1 MTFLYSESI
10 FVVETQ
16 LAFQPEHAYPFFPK
30 PQPLRGF
37 DRPGKPGLKGCYLF
51 DVSFLGVELPVS
63 FHTNYVWRPEAKW

>member
-1 MTFLYSESI
+1 MLLKDGCLVTTSLYSESI

-51 DVSFLGVELPVS
+51 DVSFFGCGVA
-63 FHTNYVWRPEAKW
+63 R